1 MHTLGDTDCA
11 SVGGG
16 ENVSPDS
23 TRRKKDAGG
32 RASVGEATPCV
43 GFFADGP
50 RPWRRLSR
58 ALRPP
63 RTVGGNGGVTAANK
77 PRSSGHGSINRV
89 CPPGTLPLR
98 WPRRCAI
105 ESKHAGSIPAAS
117 AVFRGVESETALV
130 SRLEIPRGQII
141 PEPGLYSSATQNKA
155 KKIRLMDGQKRKKRR
170 TITPR

>member
-130 SRLEIPRGQII
+130 SRLEIPGGQII

-155 KKIRLMDGQKRKKRR
+155 KKSA
-170 TITPR
+170 